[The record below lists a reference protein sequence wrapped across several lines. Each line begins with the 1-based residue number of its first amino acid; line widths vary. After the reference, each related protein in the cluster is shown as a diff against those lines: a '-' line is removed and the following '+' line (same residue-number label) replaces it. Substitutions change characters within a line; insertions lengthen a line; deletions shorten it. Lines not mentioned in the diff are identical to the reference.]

1 MPDLSLGP
9 VVTRFAPSPTGWLHL
24 GHAAHML
31 YVWGIAD
38 LLQGEVLLRVEDHDR
53 QRCKAR
59 FEEALLVDMEWLGF
73 RVANRLVASSSSYRQ
88 SDADSTY
95 EEAVNSIRRD
105 HQVYRC
111 RCSRKQL
118 ATTAHVSSSGER
130 VYPGTC
136 RGAKHTADAPHGLR
150 VAWAADAPPE
160 EFADGLLGF
169 QCQKPE
175 RQCGDLLIKDRFGNW
190 TYQFAVTVDDW
201 RHGVNVVVRGSDILA
216 STGRQ
221 IRLARMLGR
230 DVPPVF
236 FHHPLVSDSGGVKLS
251 KKQRATPIRELRKAG
266 MSPAEVLGA
275 AAQAVGLQAESRSL
289 EPSEVGGLVG
299 TAHPGLLAR
308 ARQGLLG
315 REPEP
320 TG

>member
-1 MPDLSLGP
+1 MPDLSLGS

-38 LLQGEVLLRVEDHDR
+38 LLRGAVLLRVEDHDR
-53 QRCKAR
+53 QRSKVR
-59 FEEALLVDMEWLGF
+59 FEEALLVDIEWLGF
-73 RVANRLVASSSSYRQ
+73 RVANRLAAASSSYRQ
-88 SDADSTY
+88 SDAHSTY
-95 EEAVNSIRRD
+95 EELLNTIRRD

-118 ATTAHVSSSGER
+118 AVSTKVSANGER

-136 RGAKHTADAPHGLR
+136 RGAEHTAAAPHGLR
-150 VAWAADAPPE
+150 LAWTADAPPE
-160 EFADGLLGF
+160 EFVDGLLGF
-169 QCQKPE
+169 QCQRPE
-175 RQCGDLLIKDRFGNW
+175 RQCGDLLIRDRFGNW

-201 RHGVNVVVRGSDILA
+201 RHGVNVVVRGSDLLA

-230 DVPPVF
+230 DVPPIY

-266 MSPAEVLGA
+266 MSPAEVLGV

-289 EPSEVGGLVG
+289 EPSEVGSLVG

-315 REPEP
+315 REPER

>member
-1 MPDLSLGP
+1 MSDLPSGP

-38 LLQGEVLLRVEDHDR
+38 RLRGKVLLRVEDHDR
-53 QRCKAR
+53 QRCQAR

-73 RVANRLVASSSSYRQ
+73 RAANRLAAASSSYRQ
-88 SDADSTY
+88 SDAEAAY
-95 EEAVNSIRRD
+95 EEAADTLRRD

-111 RCSRKQL
+111 RCSRSQL
-118 ATTAHVSSSGER
+118 AASAEVSASGER

-136 RGAKHTADAPHGLR
+136 RGAQHAADAPHGLR

-169 QCQKPE
+169 QCQRPE
-175 RQCGDLLIKDRFGNW
+175 RQCGDPLIKDRFGNW

-201 RHGVNVVVRGSDILA
+201 RHGVNVVVRGSDLLD

-221 IRLARMLGR
+221 IRLGRMLGR

-236 FHHPLVSDSGGVKLS
+236 FHHPLVIDSGGVKLS
-251 KKQRATPIRELRKAG
+251 KKQQATPIRELREAG
-266 MSPAEVLGA
+266 MAPAEVLGA
-275 AAQAVGLQAESRSL
+275 AARAVGLLRAARTL
-289 EPSEVGGLVG
+289 EPSEIGSLIEA
-299 TAHPGLLAR
+299 AHPGLSAR
-308 ARQGLLG
+308 AG
-315 REPEP
+315 
-320 TG
+320 